1 MLLESLEYED
11 GEEQGKT
18 LEDMENDYLSM
29 YEMNPKDGMLEEYVM
44 QYILSFATIEG
55 MQ

>member
-29 YEMNPKDGMLEEYVM
+29 YEMNPKDGMLENM
-44 QYILSFATIEG
+44 LCSIF
-55 MQ
+55 